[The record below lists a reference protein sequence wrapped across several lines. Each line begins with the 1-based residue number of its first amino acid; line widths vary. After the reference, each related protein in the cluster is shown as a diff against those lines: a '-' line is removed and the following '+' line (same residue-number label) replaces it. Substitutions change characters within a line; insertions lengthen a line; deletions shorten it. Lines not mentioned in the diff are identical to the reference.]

1 MCTRPPKLSS
11 LRILNPQQDPKLSG
25 ARGLFAAARGP
36 VFICLRNS
44 KLHLHPTP
52 GHLTSL
58 SGKPFKANQNCQPL
72 FLPHRGSFHTIKHSP
87 GHSNHDHGH
96 LSTLDL
102 HERAHQSCPVPRR
115 QEKDSLEGARNKL
128 RGYLSCTVSQP
139 PGPTGIGQEAVPL
152 ADYSLFLGGRVN
164 GLRGAFRLHPRLS
177 KASFLS
183 RNNQVQMVPRLQRR
197 QETPPQREERTGLPA
212 HGSCDNQATPL
223 PERGVPCLAGGFC
236 L

>member
-1 MCTRPPKLSS
+1 MRTEWPCAPALLSS
-11 LRILNPQQDPKLSG
+11 LLCASSIPGKTPSFQGPLCSC
-25 ARGLFAAARGP
+25 RGP

-44 KLHLHPTP
+44 NLHLHPTP

-102 HERAHQSCPVPRR
+102 DERAHQSCPVPRR

-128 RGYLSCTVSQP
+128 RGCRGCHRSIMHGFPAPKAHRDQPGSCA
-139 PGPTGIGQEAVPL
+139 PG
-152 ADYSLFLGGRVN
+152 
-164 GLRGAFRLHPRLS
+164 
-177 KASFLS
+177 
-183 RNNQVQMVPRLQRR
+183 RLQ
-197 QETPPQREERTGLPA
+197 
-212 HGSCDNQATPL
+212 PL
-223 PERGVPCLAGGFC
+223 PGWEGERLAGCVPAPPPTQQGE
-236 L
+236 LPEQK